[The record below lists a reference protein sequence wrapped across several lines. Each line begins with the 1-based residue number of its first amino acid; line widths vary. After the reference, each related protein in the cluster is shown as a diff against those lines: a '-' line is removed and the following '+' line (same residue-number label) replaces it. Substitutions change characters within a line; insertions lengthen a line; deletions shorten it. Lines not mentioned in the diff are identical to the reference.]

1 TVVQDAEQKL
11 IQAPVVILLSVDDAI
26 ALLAE
31 AFMADVERESEIFAQ
46 MSAMPEVT
54 QQALRATPKYWD
66 AWLGLKKRCE
76 PQGYGWHHWL

>member
-1 TVVQDAEQKL
+1 NGWQTASPILQQGWLQQVEYWVNGASALPTVVQDAEQKL

-46 MSAMPEVT
+46 MSAM
-54 QQALRATPKYWD
+54 
-66 AWLGLKKRCE
+66 
-76 PQGYGWHHWL
+76 